1 MRYAIY
7 QQGAPVLSHKD
18 EQGNAV
24 HKAQITKVGEL
35 SAPNTDA
42 AIDQARTMPLFLMAR
57 RGGKD
62 LSGFPIVEAI
72 R

>member
-1 MRYAIY
+1 MRYAIF
-7 QQGAPVLSHKD
+7 QQGTPVLSHKD

-24 HKAQITKVGEL
+24 HKPQITKVGEL

-42 AIDQARTMPLFLMAR
+42 AIAEARTMPRFSIAR
-57 RGGKD
+57 QGAKD
-62 LSGFPIVEAI
+62 LSGFPIVEVI